1 MKNPTHSKLLLVG
14 YGAMGRKLHA
24 LLREH
29 GEDHRIAAVLVPA
42 AQLADIRPQI
52 PANVLLSSDL
62 PTALASG
69 AGLMVECAGHPAL
82 REHAPSA
89 LQAGVDLL
97 LASVGALADPSIE
110 VPLRRAATLGNA
122 RIRVPSGA
130 LGGLDALAA
139 ARYAGLDEVTYVSN
153 KAITAWR
160 GTAAEQMIALD
171 SLSTATVFF
180 SGTAREAALK
190 FPQNANVAAAVAIA
204 GVGFDR
210 TLVRLTAD
218 PQATGN
224 RHRIVAR
231 GAFGSIDV
239 TIEGHTLAD
248 NPKTSVIAPLS
259 LLQAILKQD
268 ASLAL
273 A

>member
-1 MKNPTHSKLLLVG
+1 MKKPAYSKLLLVG
-14 YGAMGRKLHA
+14 YGAMGRQLHE

-29 GEDHRIAAVLVPA
+29 GEEHRIGAVLAPA
-42 AQLADIRPQI
+42 AQLAGIRAAM
-52 PANVLLSSDL
+52 PAGVLVSSDL
-62 PTALASG
+62 PAALETG
-69 AGLMVECAGHPAL
+69 VGLMVECAGHPAL
-82 REHAPSA
+82 REHAAPA
-89 LQAGVDLL
+89 LKAGVDLL
-97 LASVGALADPSIE
+97 VASVGALADPDIE
-110 VPLRRAATLGNA
+110 EPLRRAAALGSS
-122 RIRVPSGA
+122 RILVPSGA

-139 ARYAGLDEVTYVSN
+139 ARYAGLDEVVYVSN
-153 KAITAWR
+153 KGIAAWR
-160 GTAAEQMIALD
+160 GTAADQMIELD
-171 SLSTATVFF
+171 SLSSATVFF

-218 PQATGN
+218 PEANGN
-224 RHRIVAR
+224 RHRIMAR

-239 TIEGHTLAD
+239 MIEGRTLAA